1 MDGNVRRA
9 IKRNRLLK
17 RYSRHKTPASWEKYR
32 VQRNYTTSLIRLN
45 KVKYYASLNQDLGDP
60 KISPKKWWGIV
71 KSLYGQ
77 KMRVAVPTLIEG
89 QNK

>member
-1 MDGNVRRA
+1 MAMLGELSNVTDYY
-9 IKRNRLLK
+9 K
-17 RYSRHKTPASWEKYR
+17 RYSRHKTPAFWEKYR

-45 KVKYYASLNQDLGDP
+45 KVKYGDP

>member
-45 KVKYYASLNQDLGDP
+45 KVKYGDP

>member
-1 MDGNVRRA
+1 
-9 IKRNRLLK
+9 
-17 RYSRHKTPASWEKYR
+17 
-32 VQRNYTTSLIRLN
+32 LN

-77 KMRVAVPTLIEG
+77 EMRVAVPTFIEG
-89 QNK
+89 QNIISDARAKAELLNDYFSSQSMVPFQLTTFFSCPILPPLKVK